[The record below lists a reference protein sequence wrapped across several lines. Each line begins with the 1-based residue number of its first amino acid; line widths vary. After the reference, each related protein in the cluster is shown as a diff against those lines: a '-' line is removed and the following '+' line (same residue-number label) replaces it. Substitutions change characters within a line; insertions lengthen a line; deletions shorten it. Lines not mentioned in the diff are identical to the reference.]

1 MSVQPQPLREPESF
15 LRSLLVSQDMLEL
28 ARTTVVQMHSL
39 GCQWAQLAW
48 NTDLGQDGNDLC
60 FPAGPIDPSI
70 VSLLTRIRHQGGL
83 IEQRS
88 QDGTATEGAYLLS
101 RHGPLWAVLVYR
113 RPQAG
118 NAGPEHQSE
127 LLQTLSL
134 VSLRC
139 ESMLDTE
146 RLRLDVERL
155 ARAERLQRALFAI
168 SDCAS
173 SDRETA
179 DVLRELHQI
188 VGRLMYAKNFFI
200 VRYTSEPET
209 MRFIYFADSQ
219 DNRVWDPNEVFD
231 AGLFSGSLTL
241 AMLRKGMPI
250 HGHGDTLREQL
261 RIVRD
266 DVVGPKSEDWLGV
279 PMIENGIVRGA
290 VVVQSYDP
298 ALRYSYDDQ
307 TLLAYVAQNILT
319 ALARREAA
327 EEMERRVAERTLA
340 LRLEISERQRGE
352 RLQAALFRIAEVAN
366 SSETMGGFYASIH
379 AIVGELLDARNFYIG
394 LLTDNDTALEFP
406 FSVDEHHAR
415 FETRKLGH
423 GLSEYVLRT
432 GKPLLL
438 DESSH
443 AQLVAAEEV
452 QAIGAK
458 ATCWLGVP
466 LLMAGKAVGLIA
478 VQSYTP
484 DHMYTTRDEEL
495 LSFVSFHIAN
505 ALERR
510 QASEALHTANVQLE
524 VASQTD
530 PLTGLHNRRYLTG
543 QIPVDLAFYDREH
556 ARTGTSEH
564 ALVFAIVDIDHFK
577 RINDSYGHRAGD
589 QVLQK
594 FAQALNGLVQA
605 GDYIVRWGGEEFLL
619 VFRPMPRETVPS
631 LGERIRSKI
640 AGQVFDVGDGLR
652 LRLTC
657 SVGVAEYPLFRDG
670 QHPLGWEQTVEL
682 ADAAL
687 YWVKNNGRNGWAA
700 LRPTE
705 HSERTSL
712 LQSLQAGAQA
722 LIDNRQ
728 LKIISSRDAV
738 V

>member
-1 MSVQPQPLREPESF
+1 MAVQSQPLRESEPF
-15 LRSLLVSQDMLEL
+15 LRSLLGSQDMPEL
-28 ARTTVVQMHSL
+28 ARTTVRHMHAL
-39 GCQWAQLAW
+39 GCRWAQLTW
-48 NTDLGQDGNDLC
+48 NTEPGQESFEQS
-60 FPAGPIDPSI
+60 FPAGPIDPRFTP
-70 VSLLTRIRHQGGL
+70 LLSRIRHQGGL
-83 IEQRS
+83 IEQDTP
-88 QDGTATEGAYLLS
+88 DGAAVEGVFLLS
-101 RHGPLWAVLVYR
+101 RQGQLWAVLAYR
-113 RPQAG
+113 RERDAQDGAER
-118 NAGPEHQSE
+118 NNE

-139 ESMLDTE
+139 ESMLNTE

-173 SDRETA
+173 SDRGTA
-179 DVLRELHQI
+179 EVLHELHQI

-209 MRFIYFADSQ
+209 LRFLYFADSL
-219 DNRVWDPNEVFD
+219 DKRIWNPNEVFD
-231 AGLFSGSLTL
+231 TARFGGSLTL

-261 RIVRD
+261 KIVRD

-279 PMIENGIVRGA
+279 PMIENGAVRGG

-298 ALRYSYDDQ
+298 AVRYSYDDQ

-340 LRLEISERQRGE
+340 LRQEISERQRGE

-366 SSETMGGFYASIH
+366 SSETMAGFYAAIH
-379 AIVGELLDARNFYIG
+379 SIVGELLDARNFYIG

-406 FSVDEHHAR
+406 FSVDEHHAH

-438 DESSH
+438 DDAKH
-443 AQLVAAEEV
+443 KLLVAAEEV
-452 QAIGAK
+452 QAVGAK
-458 ATCWLGVP
+458 AACWLGVP
-466 LLMAGKAVGLIA
+466 LMITGRAIGLIA

-484 DHMYTTRDEEL
+484 DYMYTSRDEEL

-510 QASEALHTANVQLE
+510 QASEALHTANLQLE

-543 QIPVDLAFYDREH
+543 QIPADLAFYDREH

-577 RINDSYGHRAGD
+577 RINDTYGHRAGD

-631 LGERIRSKI
+631 LGERIRSNI
-640 AGQVFDVGDGLR
+640 AGQVFDVGEGLR

-657 SVGVAEYPLFRDG
+657 SVGLAEYPLFRDG

-705 HSERTSL
+705 QSERTSL
-712 LQSLQAGAQA
+712 LHSLQAGAQA
-722 LIDNRQ
+722 LIANHQ
-728 LKIISSRDAV
+728 LKIISSRDIAA
-738 V
+738 

>member
-1 MSVQPQPLREPESF
+1 MSVQPQPLRESEPF
-15 LRSLLVSQDMLEL
+15 LRSLLGSQDMLEL
-28 ARTTVVQMHSL
+28 ARTAVRHLHTQ
-39 GCQWAQLAW
+39 GCQWAQLTW
-48 NTDLGQDGNDLC
+48 NTDLTADGTEQSY
-60 FPAGPIDPSI
+60 PAGATDPRF
-70 VSLLTRIRHQGGL
+70 VSLLSRIRHQGGL
-83 IEQRS
+83 LEQVS
-88 QDGTATEGAYLLS
+88 HDGTATDGAFLLAHQG
-101 RHGPLWAVLVYR
+101 RLWAVLAYR
-113 RPQAG
+113 RERDNHAHPQRQA
-118 NAGPEHQSE
+118 E

-134 VSLRC
+134 LSLRC
-139 ESMLDTE
+139 ESLLNTE
-146 RLRLDVERL
+146 RLRMDVERL

-209 MRFIYFADSQ
+209 IRFLYFADSL
-219 DNRVWDPNEVFD
+219 DNRVWNPTEVFD
-231 AGLFSGSLTL
+231 AARFSRSLTL

-250 HGHGDTLREQL
+250 HGHGDALREQL
-261 RIVRD
+261 KLPRD

-279 PMIENGIVRGA
+279 PMIDNGAVRGA

-298 ALRYSYDDQ
+298 AVRYSYDDQ

-340 LRLEISERQRGE
+340 LRQEIGERQRGE

-366 SSETMGGFYASIH
+366 SSETMAGFYASIH
-379 AIVGELLDARNFYIG
+379 SIVGELLDARNFYIG
-394 LLTDNDTALEFP
+394 LLTDNDSALEFP

-438 DESSH
+438 DESTH
-443 AQLVAAEEV
+443 EQLVAAEEV

-458 ATCWLGVP
+458 AMCWLGVP
-466 LLMAGKAVGLIA
+466 LMIAGKPIGLIA

-484 DHMYTTRDEEL
+484 EHVYTARDEEL

-510 QASEALHTANVQLE
+510 QASEALHTANLQLE

-530 PLTGLHNRRYLTG
+530 PLTGLHNRRYLSG

-589 QVLQK
+589 QVLQR
-594 FAQALNGLVQA
+594 FAQALNGLVQS

-631 LGERIRSKI
+631 LGERIRGNI
-640 AGQVFDVGDGLR
+640 AGQIFDVGEGLR

-657 SVGVAEYPLFRDG
+657 SVGLAEYPLFRDG

-687 YWVKNNGRNGWAA
+687 YWVKNNGRDGWAT

-705 HSERTSL
+705 RSDHDSL
-712 LQSLQAGAQA
+712 RHSLQAGAQA

-728 LKIISSRDAV
+728 LKILSSRELA
-738 V
+738 

>member
-1 MSVQPQPLREPESF
+1 V
-15 LRSLLVSQDMLEL
+15 
-28 ARTTVVQMHSL
+28 H
-39 GCQWAQLAW
+39 
-48 NTDLGQDGNDLC
+48 
-60 FPAGPIDPSI
+60 
-70 VSLLTRIRHQGGL
+70 
-83 IEQRS
+83 
-88 QDGTATEGAYLLS
+88 
-101 RHGPLWAVLVYR
+101 
-113 RPQAG
+113 
-118 NAGPEHQSE
+118 
-127 LLQTLSL
+127 
-134 VSLRC
+134 
-139 ESMLDTE
+139 
-146 RLRLDVERL
+146 
-155 ARAERLQRALFAI
+155 
-168 SDCAS
+168 
-173 SDRETA
+173 
-179 DVLRELHQI
+179 
-188 VGRLMYAKNFFI
+188 
-200 VRYTSEPET
+200 
-209 MRFIYFADSQ
+209 
-219 DNRVWDPNEVFD
+219 
-231 AGLFSGSLTL
+231 
-241 AMLRKGMPI
+241 
-250 HGHGDTLREQL
+250 
-261 RIVRD
+261 
-266 DVVGPKSEDWLGV
+266 
-279 PMIENGIVRGA
+279 
-290 VVVQSYDP
+290 
-298 ALRYSYDDQ
+298 YSYDDQ

-340 LRLEISERQRGE
+340 LRLEITERQRGE

-366 SSETMGGFYASIH
+366 SSETMAGFYASIH

-438 DESSH
+438 DESTH

-458 ATCWLGVP
+458 AMCWLGVP

-510 QASEALHTANVQLE
+510 QASEALHTANLQLE

-594 FAQALNGLVQA
+594 FAQALNGLVQS

-631 LGERIRSKI
+631 LGERIRGKI
-640 AGQVFDVGDGLR
+640 AKQVFDVGDGLR

-705 HSERTSL
+705 HSERSSL

-728 LKIISSRDAV
+728 LKIVSSRDAV
-738 V
+738 A